1 MEPPLLLFLLLLF
14 SPSVENA
21 NERRRQSASSPP
33 PPVVDTAQ
41 GKLQGRIVD
50 YNGKQTQVRSRIVLF
65 YVLYG
70 LDWYGYSEI
79 IFWIMFGGLT
89 TWHANRKDLELFS
102 IYF

>member
-70 LDWYGYSEI
+70 LVLYGTDILKSS
-79 IFWIMFGGLT
+79 FGSCLKGLK
-89 TWHANRKDLELFS
+89 HGMQA
-102 IYF
+102 